1 VLAPVMVSMDTLLH
15 EWAPRNS
22 RGLVFSTRD
31 TVLGAAFIG
40 FNTLVGTGIALLQA
54 VARTP
59 YAVAMFVS
67 GLLVVVGTLLAAST
81 QLRLDRA
88 LRAP

>member
-1 VLAPVMVSMDTLLH
+1 MHSGHLGRHAGIGEDRRGDAEPPVEEVSPKIIRYRARLRVITYRVRLDV
-15 EWAPRNS
+15 PRE
-22 RGLVFSTRD
+22 LV
-31 TVLGAAFIG
+31 V
-40 FNTLVGTGIALLQA
+40 
-54 VARTP
+54 
-59 YAVAMFVS
+59 FVS